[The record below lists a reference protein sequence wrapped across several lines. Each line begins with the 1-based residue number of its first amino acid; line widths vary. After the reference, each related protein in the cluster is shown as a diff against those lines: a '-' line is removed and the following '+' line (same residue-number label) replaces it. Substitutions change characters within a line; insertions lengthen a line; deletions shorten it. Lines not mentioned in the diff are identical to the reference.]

1 MNIFKHAVIAAM
13 AFTGIAIAS
22 TSASALPVG
31 ATGSD
36 IAITTTQEARLVCN
50 RFGRCVRVGG
60 YGYRPYRPVYR
71 RGPFR
76 PRPGYGYRRGFY
88 RY

>member
-1 MNIFKHAVIAAM
+1 MNIFKHAVIAAT
-13 AFTGIAIAS
+13 AFAGIAMAS
-22 TSASALPVG
+22 SSASALPMVSH
-31 ATGSD
+31 GSD

-60 YGYRPYRPVYR
+60 YGYGYRPYYR
-71 RGPFR
+71 RGPYR
-76 PRPGYGYRRGFY
+76 PYRRYYRRGYY